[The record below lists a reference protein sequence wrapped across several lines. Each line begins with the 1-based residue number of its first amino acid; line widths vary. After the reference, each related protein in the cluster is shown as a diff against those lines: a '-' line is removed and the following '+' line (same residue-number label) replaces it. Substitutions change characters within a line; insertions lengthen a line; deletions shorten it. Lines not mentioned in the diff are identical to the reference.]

1 MNVSPLKPSVDAK
14 DIPIEKLAGNSSISD
29 QEKVGQACRQFEAI
43 FLREIF
49 KDMRKTVISS
59 SMHKDTAVSGIYDD
73 MVNNQLADSVSR
85 SGAFGLA
92 RSLEAQL
99 SHQTLGVDD
108 DVDDDGPDELTPLR
122 SAPVATNAP
131 QVAGVH
137 ANAVNSRI
145 SKTR

>member
-1 MNVSPLKPSVDAK
+1 M
-14 DIPIEKLAGNSSISD
+14 PIGENLAANPNISD
-29 QEKVGQACRQFEAI
+29 SEKVGQACKQFEAI

-59 SMHKDTAVSGIYDD
+59 SMHKDSAVSGIYDD
-73 MVNNQLADSVSR
+73 MVNSQLADSISR

-92 RSLEAQL
+92 KSLQDQL
-99 SHQTLGVDD
+99 SHQVLGQNLDD
-108 DVDDDGPDELTPLR
+108 DDDPVASNPLS
-122 SAPVATNAP
+122 SAPVQTTAP
-131 QVAGVH
+131 YVAGVH

>member
-1 MNVSPLKPSVDAK
+1 MNVSPLQPRVDAK
-14 DIPIEKLAGNSSISD
+14 DVPIEKLASNSSISD
-29 QEKVGQACRQFEAI
+29 KEKVGQACRQFEAI

-92 RSLEAQL
+92 KSLEGQL
-99 SHQTLGVDD
+99 SHQTLG
-108 DVDDDGPDELTPLR
+108 DVNDLKADGSDKAVSLGN
-122 SAPVATNAP
+122 APVVTRAP
-131 QVAGVH
+131 HVAGVH
-137 ANAVNSRI
+137 ANAVNTRI
-145 SKTR
+145 SKNR

>member
-1 MNVSPLKPSVDAK
+1 MNVSPFQPRVDAK
-14 DIPIEKLAGNSSISD
+14 DVPIEKLAANSSISD
-29 QEKVGQACRQFEAI
+29 KEKVGQACRQFEAI

-92 RSLEAQL
+92 KSLEAQL
-99 SHQTLGVDD
+99 SLQTLGADD
-108 DVDDDGPDELTPLR
+108 DADDDGPDELTPIT
-122 SAPVATNAP
+122 AAHVATRAP
-131 QVAGVH
+131 YVAGVH
-137 ANAVNSRI
+137 ANAANTRI

>member
-1 MNVSPLKPSVDAK
+1 MNVSPLQSRVDAK
-14 DIPIEKLAGNSSISD
+14 DIPIEKLAANSSISD
-29 QEKVGQACRQFEAI
+29 SEKVGQACRQFEAI

-92 RSLEAQL
+92 KSLEKQL
-99 SHQTLGVDD
+99 SRQTLGVDKD
-108 DVDDDGPDELTPLR
+108 LNNDGKDELTPLGA
-122 SAPVATNAP
+122 STVATRAP
-131 QVAGVH
+131 YVAGVH
-137 ANAVNSRI
+137 ANAVNSQI
-145 SKTR
+145 SKPR

>member
-1 MNVSPLKPSVDAK
+1 MNVSPFQSRVDAK
-14 DIPIEKLAGNSSISD
+14 DVPIEKLASNSSISD
-29 QEKVGQACRQFEAI
+29 SEKVGQACRQFEAI

-59 SMHKDTAVSGIYDD
+59 STHKDTAVSSIYDD

-92 RSLEAQL
+92 KSLESQL
-99 SHQTLGVDD
+99 SRQTLGADD
-108 DVDDDGPDELTPLR
+108 DADDDGPDDLT
-122 SAPVATNAP
+122 SVATTAP
-131 QVAGVH
+131 YVAGVH
-137 ANAVNSRI
+137 ANPANSRI